1 MLLKLSSTLE
11 KCNMRIK
18 LGITL
23 KEPTNKK
30 RWSTCSHYKLSSIP
44 YPPLKSHHLYASNM
58 VFREILNICPKVP
71 GKAFDEPPTEEEA
84 LSFIREL
91 GHTREIKYMTDVIVD
106 HLHQPWRTFA
116 SIINK
121 CLCGKVSSLD
131 KIRLSRVQILWG
143 MYYKKNLDFAALIWE
158 DLAYKIDRMDFKKQD
173 KMFYPRFIKI
183 IIDHFLTKDKSISM
197 RNRMFMHTSRDNS
210 LLGIIRFIP
219 RHADT
224 LVYGAILSKE
234 MMNQALLDSVAY
246 KTYYAIASGVEPPKS
261 GKILKKFESTILSKE
276 TPSKKKSAK
285 AKKPVTKPKPS
296 KKKAPVKANRGK
308 DASGSGDGTHFE
320 SGIPDE
326 HQQKTSGIDEG
337 TSTKPGVP
345 DVPKYDSESNK
356 EFWGHS
362 GEEDNDDDDEETDDG
377 DDDDGNDDDGDSD
390 DNDDDSDDKRMESH
404 RDEIPDPN
412 QTNVEQT

>member
-1 MLLKLSSTLE
+1 MIYHIGYL
-11 KCNMRIK
+11 
-18 LGITL
+18 
-23 KEPTNKK
+23 
-30 RWSTCSHYKLSSIP
+30 
-44 YPPLKSHHLYASNM
+44 
-58 VFREILNICPKVP
+58 FREILNIRPKVP
-71 GKAFDEPPTEEEA
+71 GKAFDEQPTEEEA

-173 KMFYPRFIKI
+173 KMFYPRFTKI
-183 IIDHFLTKDKSISM
+183 IMDHFLTKDKSISM
-197 RNRMFMHTSRDNS
+197 RNRMFMHTARDNS
-210 LLGIIRFIP
+210 VLGIIRFVP

-224 LVYGAILSKE
+224 QVYGAILSKA

-246 KTYYAIASGVEPPKS
+246 KTYYVIASGAEPPKS
-261 GKILKKFESTILSKE
+261 RKILKKSESTILSEE

-285 AKKPVTKPKPS
+285 AKKPANKPKSS
-296 KKKAPVKANRGK
+296 KNKAPVKANRGK
-308 DASGSGDGTHFE
+308 GDGTHFK

-326 HQQKTSGIDEG
+326 QQQKTS
-337 TSTKPGVP
+337 
-345 DVPKYDSESNK
+345 
-356 EFWGHS
+356 
-362 GEEDNDDDDEETDDG
+362 ETDDG

-390 DNDDDSDDKRMESH
+390 DNDD
-404 RDEIPDPN
+404 
-412 QTNVEQT
+412 